1 MENLNNEIGNE
12 IETFTIKVDSELSEA
27 ELLELADEIVAYDK
41 NIQVSEA
48 DLDELKKQVS
58 ELKKNIAEMENIR
71 RMMMLDYERKRKSLN
86 YTCTK
91 NINYDNGTVEYVD
104 IYSNEI
110 VKTEPFDENDMF
122 ATTQQ
127 GDDAEELKILVMPS
141 ISAITNNGK
150 EDFDGIV
157 SDYIKINEAIDNA
170 EVVLN

>member
-41 NIQVSEA
+41 KIQVCEA

-104 IYSNEI
+104 IYSCEI
-110 VKTEPFDENDMF
+110 VRTDRLDDNDLFAKYAENKKNNMNDEF
-122 ATTQQ
+122 
-127 GDDAEELKILVMPS
+127 LV
-141 ISAITNNGK
+141 SAIENALNN
-150 EDFDGIV
+150 
-157 SDYIKINEAIDNA
+157 ADN
-170 EVVLN
+170 NNISNN